1 MTDQDQ
7 VPAPDGKLHKLNEN
21 IPMPSMRFVLPTL
34 VRDEVNQGLRFFD
47 VWDLVPDWA
56 EDKIGQHIYYAFSDD
71 VPVFPIS
78 KPGVPDEVSPETV
91 AQAWSA
97 IMYVGVLGDRH
108 TLAQARREWQL
119 ELNKRDDVPSWYK
132 KTEEEIMEQYQKDLW
147 YVPPLRGDTPP
158 IEKPNLSHQ
167 PKPGEVPPS
176 DEGLEPAPEQPPVH
190 IPSSEEVEAKAKALE
205 AEEHK
210 DNPQGEPSSE
220 PKSEVE
226 NPQETPKELDSHSEE
241 VQPESSPEE
250 SSTPK
255 EEESQVE
262 PEAHAEDPQSP
273 APENEEAPSSESTSE
288 TEPEVKA
295 GDETVTS
302 EDPQPSTPESEE
314 APSETVSESEPD
326 QGSEEETSEED
337 LPTPPRPKAAL
348 ATWRK
353 FAEKIGVEVD
363 KSLSRD
369 EIVEYIKSVRPELFK
384 ESE

>member
-1 MTDQDQ
+1 MP
-7 VPAPDGKLHKLNEN
+7 VSDGKLHKLNKN
-21 IPMPSMRFVLPTL
+21 IPMPSFRFVLPTL

-47 VWDLVPDWA
+47 VWELVPEWA
-56 EDKIGQHIYYAFSDD
+56 EDKIGQHIYYAFADD
-71 VPVFPIS
+71 VPIFPIS
-78 KPGVPDEVSPETV
+78 EPGVPDKVSPETV

-108 TLAQARREWQL
+108 ALAQARREWQL
-119 ELNKRDDVPSWYK
+119 ELNKRDDVPDRYK

-147 YVPPLRGDTPP
+147 YVPPRLSDIPQVADP
-158 IEKPNLSHQ
+158 DLSHQ
-167 PKPGEVPPS
+167 PKPGEIPLEDS
-176 DEGLEPAPEQPPVH
+176 EPAPEQPPVH
-190 IPSSEEVEAKAKALE
+190 IPSNDELE
-205 AEEHK
+205 AEMKAKESEGNK
-210 DNPQGEPSSE
+210 ESKSEESSE
-220 PKSEVE
+220 PK
-226 NPQETPKELDSHSEE
+226 K
-241 VQPESSPEE
+241 
-250 SSTPK
+250 
-255 EEESQVE
+255 EESQVG
-262 PEAHAEDPQSP
+262 PEAHAEDPQPLAS
-273 APENEEAPSSESTSE
+273 ENEEAPSSESTSE

-295 GDETVTS
+295 EDETVTS
-302 EDPQPSTPESEE
+302 ENPQPSTPTSEE
-314 APSETVSESEPD
+314 ASSETVSESEPD